1 MSDTLLGVYGARDLT
16 LVRGEGSHVWDDAGH
31 RYLDCVSGVAVNA
44 LGHGHSAVIA
54 AIREQSEK
62 FLHASNLYV
71 LPSQRDLAA
80 RLAAISGFDA
90 VFFSNSGTE
99 ANEGAFKF
107 ARRFFDLSG
116 HPEKNEIISFTGS
129 FHGRTYAAM
138 AATGQD
144 KIRKGFGPL
153 PGGFVIVPANDVAA
167 LKAAVG
173 PNTAAVIYE
182 PVQAEGGVINMEP
195 ATADALREIQAGGVL
210 LIADEI
216 QTGLWRT
223 GTFLGSDIL
232 CLLPD
237 LVTLAKPLG
246 GGLPLGAVLVRKKIA
261 EALHAGDHGSTFG
274 GNPVACAAGLA
285 VLAALSDEGF
295 QKDYQ
300 ERIVLLRGELDA
312 LIERKAKAGVPVGT
326 LRGRGFLIGM
336 RWGGSSDS
344 SHGDLATLQKR
355 LRDAGLLV
363 HRAGADV
370 LRLLPP
376 LTFSRSDI
384 DELMGALDQT
394 LV

>member
-1 MSDTLLGVYGARDLT
+1 MQSEDALLGVYGPRDLT
-16 LVRGEGSHVWDDAGH
+16 LVRGEGSHVWDDAGK

-44 LGHGHSAVIA
+44 LGHGNPSVLLAIA
-54 AIREQSEK
+54 EQAGK

-71 LPSQRDLAA
+71 LPTQRDLAA
-80 RLAAISGFDA
+80 RLAKLSGFDA

-107 ARRFFDLSG
+107 ARRFFDVSG
-116 HPEKNEIISFTGS
+116 RPDKFEIISFAGS

-153 PGGFVIVPANDVAA
+153 PGGFTVVPANDVAA

-173 PNTAAVIYE
+173 PQTAAILYE
-182 PVQAEGGVINMEP
+182 PVQAEGGVVNMEP
-195 ATADALREIQAGGVL
+195 ETAAALRELQAQGVL

-223 GTFLGSDIL
+223 GSFLGSAALDL
-232 CLLPD
+232 HPD
-237 LVTLAKPLG
+237 LVSLAKPLG
-246 GGLPLGAVLVRKKIA
+246 GGLPLGAVLVRAKIA

-274 GNPVACAAGLA
+274 GNPVACAAGGA
-285 VLAALSDEGF
+285 VVDILSDGAF

-300 ERIVLLRGELDA
+300 ERIALLRGELEA
-312 LIERKAKAGVPVGT
+312 LIARKAKAGIQVGT

-336 RWGGSSDS
+336 QWGGDQ
-344 SHGDLATLQKR
+344 GDVGALQRR
-355 LRDAGLLV
+355 LRDAGVLA

-376 LTFSRSDI
+376 LTFSRADI
-384 DELMGALDQT
+384 ADLMKALDQAMA
-394 LV
+394 

>member
-1 MSDTLLGVYGARDLT
+1 MSEALLGVYGTRDLT
-16 LVRGEGSHVWDDAGH
+16 LVRGEGSHVWDDAGR

-44 LGHGHSAVIA
+44 LGHGNSGVLLAIA
-54 AIREQSEK
+54 KQAGE

-71 LPSQRDLAA
+71 VPAQRDLAA
-80 RLAAISGFDA
+80 RLVALSGFDA

-99 ANEGAFKF
+99 ANEGSLKF
-107 ARRFFDLSG
+107 ARRYFDLAG
-116 HPEKNEIISFTGS
+116 QPQKNEIISFTGS

-138 AATGQD
+138 AATGQE
-144 KIRKGFGPL
+144 KIYKGFGPL
-153 PGGFVIVPANDVAA
+153 PGGFIHVPANDIAA

-173 PNTAAVIYE
+173 PNTAAILFE
-182 PVQAEGGVINMEP
+182 PVQAEGGVVNMEQ
-195 ATADALREIQAGGVL
+195 ATADALREIQTQGVL

-223 GTFLGSDIL
+223 GTFLGSDAL
-232 CLLPD
+232 CLKPD
-237 LVTLAKPLG
+237 LVSFAKPLG

-261 EALHAGDHGSTFG
+261 EALHVGDHGSTFG

-285 VLAALSDEGF
+285 VLEALSDAGF

-300 ERIVLLRGELDA
+300 ERIALLRGELAA
-312 LIERKAKAGVPVGT
+312 LIERKQKSGVPVGP

-336 RWGGSSDS
+336 QWTGS
-344 SHGDLATLQKR
+344 GDNDLPALQKR
-355 LRDAGLLV
+355 LRDAGVLV

-376 LTFSRSDI
+376 LTFSREDI
-384 DELMGALDQT
+384 KELMSALDGAMG
-394 LV
+394 